1 MILVVQYSLF
11 YLFNDLKIILKNTIF
26 KNLGIKVQCCDFAHG
41 IRSAMLLLI
50 YGKSYLY
57 NISFTILFTAS
68 S

>member
-1 MILVVQYSLF
+1 MILVAQYSLF

-26 KNLGIKVQCCDFAHG
+26 QCCDFAHG